1 MRAVL
6 KVYNNQHNYS
16 LDFPDEI
23 RLIESCSAGIKI
35 ARENISKL
43 RKTGVFIAYQIETT
57 TGELKYKLPIYPIKK
72 PEKSMNN

>member
-6 KVYNNQHNYS
+6 KVYNNPHNYS

-23 RLIESCSAGIKI
+23 RPIESCSKGIKI
-35 ARENISKL
+35 ARGNISKL

-57 TGELKYKLPIYPIKK
+57 TGELKYKLPIYPVKRV
-72 PEKSMNN
+72 EKRS

>member
-23 RLIESCSAGIKI
+23 RPIESCQQGIKI
-35 ARENISKL
+35 ARQNIARL
-43 RKTGVFIAYQIETT
+43 RRTGAFIAYQIETT
-57 TGELKYKLPIYPIKK
+57 TGELKYKLPIYPVKRVEK
-72 PEKSMNN
+72 PVYN

>member
-23 RLIESCSAGIKI
+23 KQIESCTEGLKI
-35 ARENISKL
+35 AKGNISKL
-43 RKTGVFIAYQIETT
+43 RRTGVFIAYQIETT
-57 TGELKYKLPIYPIKK
+57 TGELKYKLPIYPVKRVEK
-72 PEKSMNN
+72 PVYS

>member
-23 RLIESCSAGIKI
+23 KQIEPCSQGIKI
-35 ARENISKL
+35 AKNNISKV
-43 RKTGVFIAYQIETT
+43 RRTGVFIAYQIETT
-57 TGELKYKLPIYPIKK
+57 TGELKYKLPIYPVKRV
-72 PEKSMNN
+72 EKVV

>member
-23 RLIESCSAGIKI
+23 RPIESCSEGIEI
-35 ARENISKL
+35 ARGNISKL
-43 RKTGVFIAYQIETT
+43 RRTGVFIAYQIETT
-57 TGELKYKLPIYPIKK
+57 TGELKYKLPIYPVKRVEK
-72 PEKSMNN
+72 PVYN